1 MIFIESMRAGPGY
14 RFIDCRRAY
23 YERSLQE
30 FGYFVSLLLSV
41 LPRAVHI
48 SGAQMQESGKARMS
62 APDPAPQN
70 APMVALSW
78 GEVIDKITILEI
90 KQQRLSSADAIA
102 NVERELAAL
111 NKVVADASVPA
122 ALMELKMALKA
133 INEKLWDIENQI
145 RAKEAQGTFDSVF
158 IELARSVYINNDLR
172 AKLKRAI
179 NELLNS
185 ELVEEK
191 QYTTY
196 AAQKSLSAV

>member
-1 MIFIESMRAGPGY
+1 
-14 RFIDCRRAY
+14 
-23 YERSLQE
+23 
-30 FGYFVSLLLSV
+30 
-41 LPRAVHI
+41 
-48 SGAQMQESGKARMS
+48 MS
-62 APDPAPQN
+62 ALDPAQQN

-111 NKVVADASVPA
+111 NKVVVDASVPA

-145 RAKEAQGTFDSVF
+145 RAKEAQGTFDSAF
-158 IELARSVYINNDLR
+158 IELARSVYINNDQR

>member
-1 MIFIESMRAGPGY
+1 
-14 RFIDCRRAY
+14 
-23 YERSLQE
+23 
-30 FGYFVSLLLSV
+30 
-41 LPRAVHI
+41 
-48 SGAQMQESGKARMS
+48 MS
-62 APDPAPQN
+62 APDPAQQN

-111 NKVVADASVPA
+111 NKVVVDASVPA

-145 RAKEAQGTFDSVF
+145 RAKEAQGTFDSAF
-158 IELARSVYINNDLR
+158 IELARSVYINNDQR

>member
-1 MIFIESMRAGPGY
+1 
-14 RFIDCRRAY
+14 
-23 YERSLQE
+23 
-30 FGYFVSLLLSV
+30 
-41 LPRAVHI
+41 
-48 SGAQMQESGKARMS
+48 MS
-62 APDPAPQN
+62 APDSAQQN
-70 APMVALSW
+70 VPMVALSW

-90 KQQRLSSADAIA
+90 KRQRLSSVDAIA

-122 ALMELKMALKA
+122 ALVELKMALKA
-133 INEKLWDIENQI
+133 INEILWDIENQI
-145 RAKEAQGTFDSVF
+145 RAKEAQSTFDSAFV
-158 IELARSVYINNDLR
+158 ELARAVYINNDQR